1 MLTHGNLICIGP
13 TPQRTVYS
21 CSVGVLAASMTS
33 ASEMTSRL
41 RELVVTIRG
50 GVEEL
55 ERVGPADR
63 VAAEHMCGK
72 LDGQIVR
79 LKAGV
84 RDLETQVPRE
94 SKERRTLARK
104 KAEQLAQE
112 SFSLEKSYQ
121 KFRGEMQRRTE
132 QQRER
137 DNLFNDDNAAVRND
151 IDHLAAASASMD
163 RSGSMLDELL
173 ESGSNILGNLNGQG
187 RRMKVERRTERVGER
202 SAAGE

>member
-1 MLTHGNLICIGP
+1 M
-13 TPQRTVYS
+13 
-21 CSVGVLAASMTS
+21 AS
-33 ASEMTSRL
+33 ASEMISRL

-112 SFSLEKSYQ
+112 SFSLEKSFQ

-173 ESGSNILGNLNGQG
+173 ESGSNILGNLNGPG
-187 RRMKVERRTERVGER
+187 RRMKVERRTEAAGER